1 MKHKIKGKFSTLFML
16 VILFAQTLTP
26 VVTVFAED
34 TTSGTQ
40 ASSEV
45 QSVNET
51 LSSEKI
57 PAEGVITTSASSST
71 SMPTSENKTAS
82 TSSSTEPSTSASS
95 EVAPVSPE
103 ATSATEESTEE
114 DEEPAQSSTG
124 TSESTVASAETSE
137 KESTDE
143 LPKEIKRKARAIS
156 QNIITNF
163 KITDRFGNE
172 GTQAKPLNPNSPEGV
187 SVHFEWALPAE
198 HEYQKDD
205 TFVFSLPD
213 LFEISGEMEG
223 TLSNGTTNFGKYVI
237 DKEGKVT
244 LTFNENIG
252 QDEVKGTV
260 QVDTWIDIQKL
271 ENETIKVIESP
282 ISGDEKNYVLYLE
295 SANGKLINKS
305 GTIDKG
311 FGATSATW
319 NVDINT
325 GLEKL
330 VNPSVSDK
338 IPTGMKYK
346 ENSFEVITLS
356 VGLDG
361 TIKETTVKLSSDK
374 YEITG
379 NLDVVLKNLT
389 EEESYQAY
397 RLKYETEIVDSNLE
411 GTKTWT
417 NEAILTNNGTE
428 TGSVKSSVSSD
439 YGEELTKSNL
449 GYNDKEQTF
458 DWEILY
464 NLSGKTITKDKAII
478 EDTWTPKGS
487 MELNKFKVYSV
498 TLDESGNVIA
508 SSKTEVDS
516 SQYDMKPKADQSG
529 FEFTFNQ
536 DVSSAYVIEYET
548 KLIQNNGEILTQ
560 GGTIQ
565 NEVTSGTGK
574 TSGSEGTFTQP
585 GIIKT
590 SPGYDVKEKTID
602 WEIKI
607 NQNNYQMNN
616 LMLEDKFV
624 GDGLTL
630 KEDTFQLIDGSGQS
644 LVRDK
649 DYQLKVNPPAPGNP
663 GSFKVTFQGN
673 YASTKES
680 FTLSYQ
686 TNFER
691 NSDGSAIYKNKADIK
706 WKEGGIDYSTNTAE
720 VEGTPS
726 GHTGPNGVKSGTF
739 NPVDKQIT
747 WEINTNY
754 ARLDISAE
762 DYRIE
767 DLLDASQEYV
777 EGSLEVYT
785 YTINAKGE
793 IISKTPITSDYSL
806 KQSVEGNKNKLTVIF
821 QESARKQGTI
831 GIQFKTKFK
840 NNLITE
846 TVIENTATVFA
857 GTKEYKLKA
866 ETTAIDDGNNFA
878 NKSGKQTGN
887 RINWE
892 IELNPNGSK
901 VDDFTLMDTVAV
913 AGEPYSVFIADSVKL
928 YSATINSDGSLTRG
942 NQVLSES
949 SGVYTFKDTSNP
961 LTGEQSFELKF
972 NQEINEPYI
981 LTYDTF
987 IDVSGIFT
995 ISNQY
1000 EIFGNNIETIKETNS
1015 EEVPV
1020 KMSGSSGSGQGTVG
1034 SLKIVKQEENG
1045 QTAITGEI
1053 AKEAS
1058 FELWNAAGDVRIRQ
1072 AVHLDSNGELTFANI
1087 RSSQYRIVEVT
1098 PPTGY
1103 TINSEYANRGGNDK
1117 GMLVDLKDLEAGI
1130 VYPFAAKDPHFK
1142 VILEKKSETGA
1153 PLNGAIFDLYDGTTD
1168 AIVSQYQDLEIK
1180 KGGKLELNIDPA
1192 HIGNVIE
1199 LGKEYYVKEKQAVGG
1214 YLLNT
1219 QPSARFVFELNSNGT
1234 QTVPTVTI
1242 INYQGSVQWKKTNK
1256 NDIGLAN
1263 AVFEVLDENG
1273 VVVPGK
1279 TGKTDANGIVTIS
1292 GLAPGKYK
1300 LREKTAPADYIK
1312 NPTPSSEF
1320 TIDASANGKPETIVL
1335 AGSLVNYQRK
1345 AKMRK
1350 TDKSDN
1356 SLAGAQFIIKKLDGD
1371 KANHFYNGIN
1381 ENGTINWVAQASQV
1395 TDLNKFISDPSGI
1408 VTGPLLGLGKYQFVE
1423 VEAPTGYIIN
1433 TKGIVFE
1440 ITATNNQ
1447 TDAELPVVDKTATP
1461 LINYKG
1467 SIELTKKGY
1476 NNTPLSDVEFRLL
1489 DSDKKPIS
1497 GQENLKTDANGKIK
1511 IEELAP
1517 GKYYFEELKAADG
1530 GYVLNK
1536 ELLEFTVPERADEN
1550 TAINLTKD
1558 FINYRGKATL
1568 MKTLANEPAGSSVG
1582 KTAQFYF
1589 KDSTGKFYQGIDSEG
1604 AAIFNTTATE
1614 ITVSITGNQGI
1625 ATVEGLAPGNYSWE
1639 EVVAPIGYLLNTEK
1653 QNVTVGTAYQG
1664 EPTAEAASMTNYQG
1678 SAELSKI
1685 NESNQG
1691 IDLTKSGVEFKVYKK
1706 GDLSTTAVGQITY
1719 TADGKVQVSHLAP
1732 GTYTIE
1738 EIVAPKDYV
1747 RNPTT
1752 LDFEILASALGEPV
1766 AVTQGLTL
1774 TNYQGS
1780 AEFEK
1785 KDSQKNPINL
1795 NDTSAVFKVYQ
1806 VQTDGTL
1813 GAEPQGTVTITDHK
1827 VKVTGL
1833 GSGNYQFV
1841 EVTAPTGYIINTK
1854 GPTFKIEDE
1863 TNKELAL
1870 LTGMELINYQGSA
1883 QLVKKSGEQLVA
1895 GAEFKVVDSKNNEI
1909 KTNLI
1914 SNDQGVVSV
1923 EGLAPG
1929 KYGFVE
1935 TKPAPG
1941 YVLDTTKKEF
1951 EIVGTYEGLPI
1962 TVSVGELNNTL
1973 TSFTFTKHVEAKQGL
1988 TTHSLKDVVFT
1999 IKNRDG
2005 KHYNGSLNQP
2015 SEAWV
2020 DTIEQVSD
2028 EVKASLTSDANGKVN
2043 VNGLTPGTYT
2053 IEEVDVPTGI
2063 VKKEGTVLTVTISES
2078 GAASFA
2084 NNESTIVNERETTTS
2099 ISGQKTWIDDSNVF
2113 NTRPADITLTL
2124 YRQIGEGGTP
2134 APVPGSTLGTN
2145 YTITVSGTDTEK
2157 WDYEFTNLVTHNDSG
2172 EPYIFTV
2179 KEEAISGYTATY
2191 NGMNVTN
2198 TLVPTSVS
2206 GKKTWLGDDSVKDL
2220 SRPKSITLTLQRDG
2234 SPATD
2239 KDKEIITATAT
2250 APDWNYE
2257 FTDLPKFKEA
2267 GDSYKYTVVET
2278 DVPGYEKT
2286 PNGMNVTN
2294 TFQPMTI
2301 EGEKKWSGDDKNIAL
2316 TRPDKITIE
2325 LYRNGTTD
2333 PVATQEITGPDWKYQ
2348 FNGLPEFDGQEAY
2361 EYTVKEVEHPGY
2373 SSVTS
2378 NDNKIVTN
2386 TLNLTSVPVQK
2397 VWNDATDPTA
2407 RPESVT
2413 VELLRQ
2419 VKGEDRID
2427 VVTEETLKAEAT
2439 KDTWN
2444 HEFTGLPTHNKDGKP
2459 FIYSVRETN
2468 VPAGYNAT
2476 QTIDK
2481 DGVTHVIIN
2490 TLIPEGVFFAT
2501 KIWDDGTDT
2510 SIRPDSIQVQ
2520 LFRQA
2525 AGSTKEEKVGTE
2537 STIAIKDEQNPLEW
2551 QTEFTGLASHDALG
2565 KEYTY
2570 FLKEITKS
2578 GSYLEPTVNQTTIT
2592 NTLETINNIS
2602 VEKIWNDKS
2611 DISIREN
2618 EVIIDLHRTSDP
2630 KVEPVPVDGHS
2641 LWLSQFNNWQSEFT
2655 GLAKADQD
2663 GKEFIYSIKERGVS
2677 GYTTKITGSQ
2687 TEGFKVTNTLELTQ
2701 VNVTKN
2707 WSDYS
2712 NKFGLRPD
2720 AIHLQ
2725 LMKRVGK
2732 ELVPV
2737 EKQTIDSNG
2746 EIKTTIV
2753 EMTLSDTVKENNQ
2766 QSAVFS
2772 DLTKYDENGDEIQY
2786 AVTETPV
2793 TGYETSIVSLPN
2805 EIEGEQYFEI
2815 TNTLETTKVHVTKN
2829 WSDFDNKFGLRPEN
2843 IKVDLYQ
2850 DGTKVLDTLVPVA
2863 ELNSTGKWAYT
2874 FDNLPKYNTTGS
2886 EVKEYVYTIKE
2897 RSVSG
2902 YASTIVSSP
2911 KEAEGEQHF
2920 EIANT
2925 LETTKVHVTK
2935 NWSDFDNKFGL
2946 RPENIK
2952 VDLYQDG
2959 TKVLDTLVPA
2969 AELNSAGKW
2978 AYTFDNLPKYN
2989 TTGSEVKEYVYTIK
3003 ERKVLGY
3010 ESIIV
3015 SSPNEIE
3022 GEPHFEITN
3031 NLETISVPVKKIW
3044 KDTFKETENY
3054 YKSRPESITIRL
3066 LQGLLNDG
3074 VDGVEIEQIPA
3085 EKLVAKAGVWSHTF
3099 EGLPKYNT
3107 KGEEYIYT
3115 IKEDAV
3121 DKYNQAIKGN
3131 TKDGF
3136 EVTNTRKTYAIG
3148 DYTWVDTNQDGIQDA
3163 NEEILAGVTVELYDA
3178 SGKKIDE
3185 KTTNK
3190 EGLYIFDELE
3200 SGDYTIKFILT
3211 DKQKELY
3218 EFTKQDSGK
3227 DNKVDSDADH
3237 LTGWTTTIT
3246 LNENSKELTKEYKD
3260 QAFKATEGID
3270 PTWDAGVVL
3279 REKIEITGTK
3289 VWIGGPT
3296 VKPTIEFQL
3305 YRNGEALG
3313 EPVELKDG
3321 TTTYT
3326 WKDLYKTDTNKEAY
3340 VYTVQEVGTPSE
3352 YNKTEQDLTVTNT
3365 RKTYAIGDYTWI
3377 DTNKDGIQDKNEPIL
3392 SGVKV
3397 ELFDENGKK
3406 IAETTTDENG
3416 RYLFDE
3422 LESGKYK
3429 VKFTLTSE
3437 QKKRYKF
3444 TKRHSG
3450 DAEKDS
3456 NADEEGWTIDID
3468 LNENNAFLT
3477 LDYADQMFKASEG
3490 IDPTWDAGVVL
3501 IESGKV
3507 PGTGGD
3513 KPSTGNKAPKT
3524 ADGQKPL
3531 PQMGEAGNPVLLTT
3545 LGILLIGSVTGVVT
3559 ARRRRKG

>member
-82 TSSSTEPSTSASS
+82 TSSSTEPSTSANSG
-95 EVAPVSPE
+95 ATAVSQE
-103 ATSATEESTEE
+103 ETSATEESKEE

-124 TSESTVASAETSE
+124 TSDETSE

-143 LPKEIKRKARAIS
+143 LTKEIKRKSRAIS

-213 LFEISGEMEG
+213 LFEISGAMEG

-237 DKEGKVT
+237 DTDGKVT

-330 VNPSVSDK
+330 INPSVSDK

-361 TIKETTVKLSSDK
+361 TVKETTVKLSSDK
-374 YEITG
+374 YEVTG

-417 NEAILTNNGTE
+417 NEAILTNNGTATE
-428 TGSVKSSVSSD
+428 SVKSSVSSD

-516 SQYDMKPKADQSG
+516 SQYDMKPKANQSG
-529 FEFTFNQ
+529 FELTFNQ
-536 DVSSAYVIEYET
+536 DVSSAYVIEYKT

-590 SPGYDVKEKTID
+590 SPGYDVKEKIID

-616 LMLEDKFV
+616 LVLEDKFV

-630 KEDTFQLIDGSGQS
+630 KEDTFQLIDGSGQP
-644 LVRDK
+644 LVRDT
-649 DYQLKVNPPAPGNP
+649 DYQLEVTPPAPGNP
-663 GSFKVTFQGN
+663 GSFKVHFTGN

-806 KQSVEGNKNKLTVIF
+806 KQSVEGNQNKLTVTF
-821 QESARKQGTI
+821 KESARKQGTI

-846 TVIENTATVFA
+846 TVIENTATVLA
-857 GTKEYKLKA
+857 GNKEYKLKA

-901 VDDFTLMDTVAV
+901 VDEFTLKDTVAA
-913 AGEPYSVFIADSVKL
+913 AGDPYSVFIADSVKL

-949 SGVYTFKDTSNP
+949 SGLYTFKDTSDP

-995 ISNQY
+995 ISNKY
-1000 EIFGNNIETIKETNS
+1000 EISGKNITTITDSKV

-1034 SLKIVKQEENG
+1034 SLKIVKREKDG
-1045 QTAITGEI
+1045 TVTPITGEV
-1053 AKEAS
+1053 AKAAS
-1058 FELWNAAGDVRIRQ
+1058 FELWNATGDVRIRQ
-1072 AVHLDSNGELTFANI
+1072 AVHLDGDGKLTFANI

-1103 TINSEYANRGGNDK
+1103 TINSEYADRGGNDK
-1117 GMLVDLKDLEAGI
+1117 GKLVDLKDLVAGK
-1130 VYPFAAKDPHFK
+1130 VHEFDAEDPRYQ

-1214 YLLNT
+1214 YLLNE

-1263 AVFEVLDENG
+1263 AVFEVLNEKG
-1273 VVVPGK
+1273 VVVSGK

-1335 AGSLVNYQRK
+1335 AGSLINYQGQATMK
-1345 AKMRK
+1345 KI
-1350 TDKSDN
+1350 DKDSN
-1356 SLAGAQFIIKKLDGD
+1356 PLAGAKFVIKKLDGD
-1371 KANHFYNGIN
+1371 NYYNGTN
-1381 ENGTINWVAQASQV
+1381 ANGTINWVAQERQV
-1395 TDLNKFISDPSGI
+1395 TDVNKFTSDSNGI
-1408 VTGPLLGLGKYQFVE
+1408 VTGPLLGLGEYQFVE

-1433 TKGIVFE
+1433 TKGVKFE
-1440 ITATNNQ
+1440 ITAVDNQ
-1447 TDAELPVVDKTATP
+1447 TDAELPVVDKTDKP

-1497 GQENLKTDANGKIK
+1497 GQENLKTDTNGKIK

-1536 ELLEFTVPERADEN
+1536 ELLEFTVPERANEN
-1550 TAINLTKD
+1550 LAINLTKD

-1568 MKTLANEPAGSSVG
+1568 TKTLANEPAGLSVG

-1589 KDSTGKFYQGIDSEG
+1589 KDSAGNFYQGRIDSEG
-1604 AAIFNTTATE
+1604 AAVFNATATE
-1614 ITVSITGNQGI
+1614 ITVPITGNQGI
-1625 ATVEGLAPGNYSWE
+1625 TTVEGLAPGIYSWE
-1639 EVVAPIGYLLNTEK
+1639 EVEAPTGYLLNTEK
-1653 QNVTVGTAYQG
+1653 QDVTVGTEYQG

-1685 NESNQG
+1685 NELNQG
-1691 IDLTKSGVEFKVYKK
+1691 VDLTNSGVEFKVYKK
-1706 GDLSTTAVGQITY
+1706 DDLAKTTVGQIAY

-1752 LDFEILASALGEPV
+1752 LDFEILASASGEPA

-1785 KDSQKNPINL
+1785 KDSQNNPINL
-1795 NDTSAVFKVYQ
+1795 NGTGAIFEVYQ
-1806 VQTDGTL
+1806 VQNDGTL
-1813 GAEPQGTVTITDHK
+1813 GAELQGKVTITDNK
-1827 VKVTGL
+1827 VTVTGL

-1841 EVTAPTGYIINTK
+1841 EVTAPTGYIINTN
-1854 GPTFKIEDE
+1854 GPTFTIPGE
-1863 TNKELAL
+1863 TNQELAL
-1870 LTGMELINYQGSA
+1870 QTGMELINYQGSA

-1895 GAEFKVVDSKNNEI
+1895 GAEFKVVDGKNNDI
-1909 KTNLI
+1909 QTGLI

-1929 KYGFVE
+1929 KYSFVE

-1941 YVLDTTKKEF
+1941 YVLNTTKKEF
-1951 EIVGTYEGLPI
+1951 TIVDTHKDLPD
-1962 TVSVGELNNTL
+1962 TVSAGELNNTL
-1973 TSFTFTKHVEAKQGL
+1973 TSFTFTKQVEAKQGL
-1988 TTHSLKDVVFT
+1988 TTHALKDVVFT
-1999 IKNRDG
+1999 IKNSDG
-2005 KHYNGSLNQP
+2005 KHYNGSLNEP

-2063 VKKEGTVLTVTISES
+2063 VKKEGTVLTVTISEL

-2179 KEEAISGYTATY
+2179 KEEAISGYTTTY
-2191 NGMNVTN
+2191 DGMNVTN

-2206 GKKTWLGDDSVKDL
+2206 GKKMWTGDGTVKDL
-2220 SRPKSITLTLQRDG
+2220 SRPESITLTLQRDG
-2234 SPATD
+2234 IDAKD
-2239 KDKEIITATAT
+2239 KDGKIITATAT

-2257 FTDLPKFKEA
+2257 FTDLPEFKKADAKFV
-2267 GDSYKYTVVET
+2267 YTVVET
-2278 DVPGYEKT
+2278 EVPGYT
-2286 PNGMNVTN
+2286 TAYDGMNVTN

-2301 EGEKKWSGDDKNIAL
+2301 EGEKKWSGDDKNTAL

-2333 PVATQEITGPDWKYQ
+2333 PVDTQEITGPDWKYL
-2348 FNGLPEFDGQEAY
+2348 FTGLPKFDGQKAY
-2361 EYTVKEVEHPGY
+2361 EYTIKEVEHPGY

-2386 TLNLTSVPVQK
+2386 TLKLTSVPVQK

-2427 VVTEETLKAEAT
+2427 VVTEATLKAEAT

-2592 NTLETINNIS
+2592 NTLETIKNIS
-2602 VEKIWNDKS
+2602 VEKTWEDES

-2618 EVIIDLHRTSDP
+2618 EVIIDLYRTSNP

-2641 LWLSQFNNWQSEFT
+2641 LWLSQVNNWKSEFT
-2655 GLAKADQD
+2655 GLAKADKD

-2677 GYTTKITGSQ
+2677 GYTTKITGTQ
-2687 TEGFKVTNTLELTQ
+2687 TEGFEVTNKLELTQ

-2753 EMTLSDTVKENNQ
+2753 EMTLSDIVKENNQ
-2766 QSAVFS
+2766 QSDVFS
-2772 DLTKYDENGDEIQY
+2772 RLTKYDENGDEIQY

-2793 TGYETSIVSLPN
+2793 TGYETSIANVTS
-2805 EIEGEQYFEI
+2805 EIEGQQNISITNTLETTTIPVTKTWADDNNRFGLRPASITVSLYQNGQEFKIIDPVEMKPNKEGEWNYTFTDLPKVDTNGKAYEYTLFEATVHGYEGVINQDTGEI
-2815 TNTLETTKVHVTKN
+2815 TNTLETI
-2829 WSDFDNKFGLRPEN
+2829 S
-2843 IKVDLYQ
+2843 I
-2850 DGTKVLDTLVPVA
+2850 PV
-2863 ELNSTGKWAYT
+2863 
-2874 FDNLPKYNTTGS
+2874 
-2886 EVKEYVYTIKE
+2886 
-2897 RSVSG
+2897 R
-2902 YASTIVSSP
+2902 
-2911 KEAEGEQHF
+2911 
-2920 EIANT
+2920 
-2925 LETTKVHVTK
+2925 
-2935 NWSDFDNKFGL
+2935 
-2946 RPENIK
+2946 
-2952 VDLYQDG
+2952 
-2959 TKVLDTLVPA
+2959 
-2969 AELNSAGKW
+2969 
-2978 AYTFDNLPKYN
+2978 
-2989 TTGSEVKEYVYTIK
+2989 
-3003 ERKVLGY
+3003 
-3010 ESIIV
+3010 
-3015 SSPNEIE
+3015 
-3022 GEPHFEITN
+3022 
-3031 NLETISVPVKKIW
+3031 KIW

-3074 VDGVEIEQIPA
+3074 ADGVEIEQIPA

-3099 EGLPKYNT
+3099 EDLPKYNT

-3115 IKEDAV
+3115 IKEDSV
-3121 DKYNQAIKGN
+3121 DKYKQVIEGN
-3131 TKDGF
+3131 AKDGF
-3136 EVTNTRKTYAIG
+3136 EVTNTRKSYAIG
-3148 DYTWVDTNQDGIQDA
+3148 DYTWIDTNKDGIQDA
-3163 NEEILAGVTVELYDA
+3163 DEEVLVGVIVELFDET
-3178 SGKKIDE
+3178 GKIKIG
-3185 KTTNK
+3185 KTTTDEN
-3190 EGLYIFDELE
+3190 GRYLFDELE
-3200 SGDYTIKFILT
+3200 DGTYTIKFTLT
-3211 DKQKELY
+3211 EEQKELY

-3227 DNKVDSDADH
+3227 DNKTDSDADH

-3260 QAFKATEGID
+3260 QEFKATEGID

-3397 ELFDENGKK
+3397 ELFDEKGKK

-3456 NADEEGWTIDID
+3456 DADEEGWTIDID

-3477 LDYADQMFKASEG
+3477 LDYADQTFKASEG

-3513 KPSTGNKAPKT
+3513 KPSTGNKAPTT

-3545 LGILLIGSVTGVVT
+3545 LGILLIGSVTSIVT